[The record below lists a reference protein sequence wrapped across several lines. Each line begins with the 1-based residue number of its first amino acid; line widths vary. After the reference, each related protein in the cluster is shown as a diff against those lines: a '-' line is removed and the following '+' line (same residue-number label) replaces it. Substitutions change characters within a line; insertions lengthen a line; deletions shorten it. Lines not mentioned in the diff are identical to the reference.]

1 MSDDSHTLESPTS
14 RLQSSTA
21 EGTAYSYSVFE
32 GQHITIIRC
41 NQDVLYAVKVNV
53 KQQG

>member
-1 MSDDSHTLESPTS
+1 MSDDSQILKSPIS

-21 EGTAYSYSVFE
+21 EGTVYSYSVFE

-41 NQDVLYAVKVNV
+41 NQDVLYAVKVDV